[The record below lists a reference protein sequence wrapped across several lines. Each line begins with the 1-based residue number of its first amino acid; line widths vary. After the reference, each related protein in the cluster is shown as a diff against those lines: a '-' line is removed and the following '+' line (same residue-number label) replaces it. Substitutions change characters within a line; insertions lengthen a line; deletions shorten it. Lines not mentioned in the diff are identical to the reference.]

1 MAARSRAGGAA
12 RRCFPTLESG
22 SAVRVGSV
30 AGRSSRRRRLVSG
43 RRRREAAEGAR
54 SCCSS
59 GAMSTRVSR
68 RRAASWSSI
77 DTRESQR
84 CSGTT
89 CRRGGPGATAR
100 SGLLTT
106 ARGHRRSFLT
116 SRRLRRASARE
127 REKLRAPGLVC
138 RRSFSTL
145 YPTRRQRGRA
155 VAASAS
161 FLGSGATAR
170 RYEIPARDRLGGAE
184 RSPRSHFRTFPR
196 KEWPSPLCSPRSP
209 ASRSASTRRSV
220 PRSSSPPSLL
230 ARPSRAARPTCSGW
244 RTSRPSRRTCA
255 PARRSTA
262 CPASRCSRASSR
274 SRRRRARST
283 GRSCRNRW
291 RRRPRH
297 LRSATS
303 PSRGCSRAAAT
314 AT

>member
-12 RRCFPTLESG
+12 RRRFPTLESG

-77 DTRESQR
+77 DTRESQS

-89 CRRGGPGATAR
+89 CRRGGPGATER

-116 SRRLRRASARE
+116 SRRLRRESARR

-170 RYEIPARDRLGGAE
+170 RYQSPSRDRLDLRRQPREITVSE
-184 RSPRSHFRTFPR
+184 RRPSARKAGDRPLASAGDRPLASAGDRPLASDGDRPPRPPR
-196 KEWPSPLCSPRSP
+196 PLLRGPPR
-209 ASRSASTRRSV
+209 ARAV
-220 PRSSSPPSLL
+220 GL
-230 ARPSRAARPTCSGW
+230 ARRHR
-244 RTSRPSRRTCA
+244 
-255 PARRSTA
+255 
-262 CPASRCSRASSR
+262 
-274 SRRRRARST
+274 
-283 GRSCRNRW
+283 RNRQGF
-291 RRRPRH
+291 R
-297 LRSATS
+297 
-303 PSRGCSRAAAT
+303 RAAA
-314 AT
+314 ASSAAR